1 MCRFSIIFVKTLSDM
16 FDEEF
21 KDEEEQTYADVFFD
35 HDWVLNRIENLIED
49 ATCKFLTNDL
59 YGRINDSAFQ
69 FGYSW
74 EGVTFFPIANKTFET
89 VNPRNGEVH
98 RSGLTKAILKQEA
111 KNQNLLVVQRT
122 HHVYV
127 DYIIN
132 AFKIGSYC
140 YDTCYYPVLFK
151 TEFRKKLLYEVMHE
165 QLDMHEFDKQQ
176 KSILAL
182 IHKFT
187 DSIEDKRLIERMH
200 SLLLPQ

>member
-1 MCRFSIIFVKTLSDM
+1 M

-21 KDEEEQTYADVFFD
+21 KDDEEQTYADVFFD
-35 HDWVLNRIENLIED
+35 HDWILNRIENLIED

-69 FGYSW
+69 FGYAW
-74 EGVTFFPIANKTFET
+74 EGVTFFPRANRVFET

-98 RSGLTKAILKQEA
+98 QSGLTKVILKKEA
-111 KNQNLLVVQRT
+111 KNKNLLVVQRT
-122 HHVYV
+122 HHILV

-132 AFKIGSYC
+132 GCKVGSYC

-151 TEFRKKLLYEVMHE
+151 TDFRKQLLYNVMHG

-182 IHKFT
+182 IHKFI

-200 SLLLPQ
+200 GLLLPQ